1 MKDIAALLYGSSTPQ
16 LDARVL
22 AEHARDEAELEAFV
36 ARRAQ
41 GEPVAQ
47 ILGSKG
53 FWTLELKVTR
63 DVLCPRPDTE
73 TILDALLKHRPDK
86 AREYR
91 VLDLGTGS
99 GCLVLS
105 VLSEYPQVRADAVD
119 VSEAALDVARENAR
133 ANGLEGRVCFH
144 QGEWC
149 APLPQE
155 ARYDIVVSNPPYI
168 PTADIEGLDRDVRE
182 YEPHLALDGGADGLD
197 CYRVLAKQL
206 KGRMVPGG
214 IALMEVGA
222 GQSEDVADIM
232 KTSGWTVIEIAKD
245 LAQIARVVVLE
256 NQ

>member
-1 MKDIAALLYGSSTPQ
+1 MKDIAALLHGSSTPQ
-16 LDARVL
+16 LDVRVL

-36 ARRAQ
+36 ARRAL

-47 ILGSKG
+47 IVGSKG

-86 AREYR
+86 DYPYR

-99 GCLVLS
+99 GCLILS
-105 VLSEYPQVRADAVD
+105 VLSEYPNATGTAVD
-119 VSEAALDVARENAR
+119 VSAEALAVARENAV
-133 ANGLEGRVCFH
+133 ANGLQDRMELCH
-144 QGEWC
+144 GEWC
-149 APLPQE
+149 GALAEGEQ
-155 ARYDIVVSNPPYI
+155 YDIIVSNPPYI
-168 PTADIEGLDRDVRE
+168 PTDEIKGLDRDVRE
-182 YEPHLALDGGADGLD
+182 FEPHLALDGGADGLD

-206 KGRMVPGG
+206 KERMLPGG

-222 GQSEDVADIM
+222 GQSQDVADIM

-245 LAQIARVVVLE
+245 LAQMARVVVLE